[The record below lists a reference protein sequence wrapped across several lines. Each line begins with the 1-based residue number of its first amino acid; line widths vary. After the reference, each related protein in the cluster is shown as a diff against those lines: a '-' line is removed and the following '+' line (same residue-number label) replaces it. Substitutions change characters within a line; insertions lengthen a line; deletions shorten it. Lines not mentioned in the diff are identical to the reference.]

1 MLVYP
6 IIKLDSLK
14 TKIISN
20 YLKSTNFFRQ
30 GIAMKLRHLISTILL
45 SGLISSS
52 VFAADFV
59 NAPLTDGDKIKKDTS
74 YDIQLVSQNG
84 TTWTYNISKVE
95 GYDLSHWV
103 LGLAESCTVV
113 SASPSHDGVQVDPS
127 IENMGGPSFY
137 GIKWNSS
144 GGTFSFTLDQAYA
157 ATDLDVMVKAATGY
171 GASVITGPDCD
182 NPITSSSADDN
193 GETADNGEINN
204 DETDSDTQS
213 DVVDTTPVTLTC
225 PEGTSMLGSFDW
237 SGASYILNGENV
249 GGIAVTGGIEGASV
263 AGANWAASAG
273 TVSAVL
279 IAGSETSVTET
290 LSDAVSG
297 SFSNSTLADDIAS
310 VMFCGTEGEQES
322 LGVAL
327 PAQGSIVGRVWAL
340 ACENDCEEYLG
351 AKEVALDSADH
362 VLEIVQPNGR
372 VLFIPVS
379 IMK

>member
-1 MLVYP
+1 
-6 IIKLDSLK
+6 
-14 TKIISN
+14 
-20 YLKSTNFFRQ
+20 
-30 GIAMKLRHLISTILL
+30 MKLRHLISTILL
-45 SGLISSS
+45 GGLISSS
-52 VFAADFV
+52 AFAADFV
-59 NAPLTDGDKIKKDTS
+59 NAPLTDGKVRKDTS

-84 TTWTYNISKVE
+84 MTWTYNISKVE

-113 SASPSHDGVQVDPS
+113 SASPSHDGVQIDHS

-157 ATDLDVMVKAATGY
+157 ATDLGVMVKAATGY

-204 DETDSDTQS
+204 AETDSGTQS
-213 DVVDTTPVTLTC
+213 NNIVETIPVTLTC
-225 PEGTSMLGSFDW
+225 PESTNMLGSFDW
-237 SGASYILNGENV
+237 DGANYVLNGVNV
-249 GGIAVTGGIEGASV
+249 GGIAITGGIEGASV
-263 AGANWAASAG
+263 EGANWSASAG

-279 IAGSETSVTET
+279 VAGSETSATET
-290 LSDAVSG
+290 LSDTVSG
-297 SFSNSTLADDIAS
+297 SFSNSTLDDDIAS

-327 PAQGSIVGRVWAL
+327 PTQGSIVGRVWAL
-340 ACENDCEEYLG
+340 ACESDCEEYLG
-351 AKEVALDSADH
+351 AKEVALESADH
-362 VLEIVQPNGR
+362 VLEIIQPDGH
-372 VLFIPVS
+372 VLFVPVS
-379 IMK
+379 IMR